1 MASCKRDGVCVTN
14 TDQKDVK
21 VLHVDDVVVWS
32 VEVHIIG
39 VRNDATLA
47 VVAEMVARSQN
58 QRHLQQ

>member
-1 MASCKRDGVCVTN
+1 MSGVCVTN
-14 TDQKDVK
+14 TNQKNVK

-32 VEVHIIG
+32 VEVYVIG
-39 VRNDATLA
+39 MRNDATLA